1 MKIALAKR
9 GESPMADFI
18 YGLEAL
24 DFSNFDG
31 AIYLEGVIRR
41 GDGGIIIV
49 LNGTGLELE
58 KNDNY
63 EIYRSGLYSHWYGTN
78 VRKEWLLSSPI
89 ELEFEMNEDGEC
101 VFRSKET
108 GEALITYKCVW
119 YDAILSKKTPGGIE
133 NPPPSLSQV
142 TLDLIY
148 QIIAPAIVI
157 LEKQDID
164 EERKI
169 EIIHYVKNAIYNY
182 ITIVGNLNQLHVE

>member
-18 YGLEAL
+18 EDLEAL

-31 AIYLEGVIRR
+31 PIYLEGVIRR

-63 EIYRSGLYSHWYGTN
+63 EIYRSTLYSHWYGTN
-78 VRKEWLLSSPI
+78 VKKEWLLSSPI
-89 ELEFEMNEDGEC
+89 ELEFEMNEDKEC

-119 YDAILSKKTPGGIE
+119 YFEVSF
-133 NPPPSLSQV
+133 
-142 TLDLIY
+142 
-148 QIIAPAIVI
+148 
-157 LEKQDID
+157 
-164 EERKI
+164 
-169 EIIHYVKNAIYNY
+169 HNAIWGLEELE
-182 ITIVGNLNQLHVE
+182 IRV

>member
-49 LNGTGLELE
+49 LMSN
-58 KNDNY
+58 
-63 EIYRSGLYSHWYGTN
+63 
-78 VRKEWLLSSPI
+78 PI

-119 YDAILSKKTPGGIE
+119 YFEVSFHSAIWG
-133 NPPPSLSQV
+133 
-142 TLDLIY
+142 
-148 QIIAPAIVI
+148 
-157 LEKQDID
+157 LE
-164 EERKI
+164 EL
-169 EIIHYVKNAIYNY
+169 EIRV
-182 ITIVGNLNQLHVE
+182 